1 MASYTCM
8 YTRSQ
13 KGIKTRMETIIG
25 LYGKG
30 NEIISQHSLC
40 VGLCLVLSGNY
51 RCMCYCSQSMLHQ
64 IWTNWIGYDNG
75 CRDSKTIFGDDNVHL
90 SSCVAREKMRNLA
103 LYMGFILYCDSCNS
117 ISKHI
122 MECNALIPS
131 KAT

>member
-13 KGIKTRMETIIG
+13 RRIKMRMETIIG

-30 NEIISQHSLC
+30 NEIISWHSLC
-40 VGLCLVLSGNY
+40 VGSCLVLSGNY
-51 RCMCYCSQSMLHQ
+51 RCMRYCPQSMLHQ
-64 IWTNWIGYDNG
+64 IWTSQIGYDNV
-75 CRDSKTIFGDDNVHL
+75 CWDSKTISSDDNIHL

-103 LYMGFILYCDSCNS
+103 LYMGFIFYCDSCNS
-117 ISKHI
+117 VSKHI
-122 MECNALIPS
+122 MECNALILT